1 MGREGVVVA
10 LRLLLDVLINGI
22 TSTASTTCSST
33 IAVVGVHIDD
43 DEEGE
48 EEGTMYSSH
57 KELK

>member
-10 LRLLLDVLINGI
+10 LRVLLDVVVNGI

-33 IAVVGVHIDD
+33 IAVVGVHTD
-43 DEEGE
+43 DEEESG

-57 KELK
+57 RELK